1 MKIMKTYYSNF
12 KNGTATCNLCL
23 KVIKTSGN
31 TTNMAS
37 HMKNKH
43 YDVFAKCNQNNE
55 IVHQILV
62 YMPRSPILS
71 Q

>member
-1 MKIMKTYYSNF
+1 MKTYYSNF

-43 YDVFAKCNQNNE
+43 YDVFAKCNQNN
-55 IVHQILV
+55 VST
-62 YMPRSPILS
+62 YT
-71 Q
+71 